1 MGRVRSCLDQEET
14 MVNCQVRHGRAMKL
28 RKSQATPSI
37 EHAVSRSVNFEVTI
51 ADVARR
57 SERRAWLV
65 ALSAILMSLILAGG
79 YFYFLPLKEKVPYLV
94 MADAY
99 TGTSTV
105 ARLRDDFSNPSITT
119 SEALY
124 RSNIAHFILA
134 RESYDV
140 AMLKLRDWRTV
151 YTMSEPEVAV
161 DYTRLHS
168 TENSASPNKIYGR
181 DKAIRVRILSITPI
195 VEGKGATPKG
205 ATVRFQRSVYYKE
218 NGASEALDSKI
229 ATLEF
234 TYKSNLEMDEEDRI
248 ENPLGFRVTSYRVE
262 NDYAASPPVET
273 EVLQAPTVP
282 VVPNLESQLPATPV
296 PGTPQPQ
303 EAALPS
309 GTPGVPAAGYTTAS
323 TAPVSAPAPGTKN
336 NTNGAIVR

>member
-1 MGRVRSCLDQEET
+1 
-14 MVNCQVRHGRAMKL
+14 MKL
-28 RKSQATPSI
+28 RKSQTTSGI
-37 EHAVSRSVNFEVTI
+37 ERAVSKSVNFEVTI
-51 ADVARR
+51 ADIARR

-65 ALSAILMSLILAGG
+65 AFNAILMSLILAGG
-79 YFYFLPLKEKVPYLV
+79 YFYFLPLKEKVPFLV

-168 TENSASPNKIYGR
+168 IENPASPNKVYGR
-181 DKAIRVRILSITPI
+181 DRTIRVRILSITPI
-195 VEGKGATPKG
+195 VGGKSATPLG

-218 NGASEALDSKI
+218 TGASEPLDSKI

-262 NDYAASPPVET
+262 NDYAASPPLET
-273 EVLQAPTVP
+273 QVLQAPTMP
-282 VVPNLESQLPATPV
+282 VTPSLESQLPAASV
-296 PGTPQPQ
+296 PSRPQPQ
-303 EAALPS
+303 DAVLSS
-309 GTPGVPAAGYTTAS
+309 GTPGVPAAGYVPSGGA
-323 TAPVSAPAPGTKN
+323 APVAAPAPETN
-336 NTNGAIVR
+336 NTNGASVR

>member
-1 MGRVRSCLDQEET
+1 
-14 MVNCQVRHGRAMKL
+14 MKS
-28 RKSQATPSI
+28 RKSQVTPAI
-37 EHAVSRSVNFEVTI
+37 EIAVSKAVNFEVTI
-51 ADVARR
+51 ADAARR
-57 SERRAWLV
+57 SERRAWSV
-65 ALSAILMSLILAGG
+65 AFSAILMSLILAGG
-79 YFYFLPLKEKVPYLV
+79 YFYFLPLKKEVPFLV

-105 ARLRDDFSNPSITT
+105 ARLRDDFSNPSVTT

-168 TENSASPNKIYGR
+168 TENPASPNKIYGR
-181 DKAIRVRILSITPI
+181 DRAIRVRILSITPI
-195 VEGKGATPKG
+195 VGDESATPKG
-205 ATVRFQRSVYYKE
+205 ATVRFQRSLYYKE
-218 NGASEALDSKI
+218 TGASEPLDSKI

-234 TYKSNLEMDEEDRI
+234 IYKSNLEMNEEDRI

-262 NDYAASPPVET
+262 NDYAASPPLET
-273 EVLQAPTVP
+273 QVQWAPTMP
-282 VVPNLESQLPATPV
+282 MAPNPESQLPAA
-296 PGTPQPQ
+296 PG
-303 EAALPS
+303 AALPP
-309 GTPGVPAAGYTTAS
+309 GRPGVSTVGYPPESA
-323 TAPVSAPAPGTKN
+323 APAVTPAPETYSK
-336 NTNGAIVR
+336 TNGAGVP